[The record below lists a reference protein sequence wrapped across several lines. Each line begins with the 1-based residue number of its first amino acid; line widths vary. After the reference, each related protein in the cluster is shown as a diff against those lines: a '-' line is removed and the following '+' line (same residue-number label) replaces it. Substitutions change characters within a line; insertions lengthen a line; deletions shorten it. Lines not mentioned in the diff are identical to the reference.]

1 MLNRRDWIRM
11 IAGGGASL
19 LGPARP
25 AGAPKLAPYV
35 DRLPVPPIRRPS
47 PQPDALAIVRMRECA
62 QKAHRDLPPTR
73 LWGYDAMW
81 PGPTFEVRTG
91 QRVRVKWINELPTKH
106 FLPIDRTIHGADAL
120 APEVRTVVHV
130 HGARTW
136 PDSDGYPE
144 AWSTSDGHAGPYF
157 SPEPSRY
164 PNDQPAATL
173 WYHDHAIGITRL
185 NIYAGLS
192 GLYLIRDDQEDALN
206 LPRGRF
212 EIPLIIQDRTF
223 NADGS
228 LQYPTAEDGT
238 HPVWVQEFFGD
249 TSCVNGKVTPFLEVE
264 PRRYRFRLLNASNSR
279 VYHLKLSRADAPPF
293 QQIGTDNG
301 LLPRP
306 LTLRRLLVSPGER
319 LDLIIDFSGFGR
331 ASLDLVNDAPA
342 PYPSGQGMVP
352 AEVMRFTVTR
362 PLSRGDTSALPG
374 TLIPFAALDATQAV
388 RERILAVTEI
398 VRPADG
404 YTVMGLLGQRHWDD
418 AITEDPVAGAT
429 EIWSFANTTG
439 DVHPIHV
446 HLVRFQVLNR
456 QPFDVRGYLETGRL
470 VLTGNPLPPESNERP
485 AWKDTVK
492 AYPGYVTRVIQ
503 RFELPAG
510 ASVRSG
516 DAFRYVWHCHMLEH
530 EDNEMMRPY
539 HVVG

>member
-1 MLNRRDWIRM
+1 M
-11 IAGGGASL
+11 
-19 LGPARP
+19 
-25 AGAPKLAPYV
+25 
-35 DRLPVPPIRRPS
+35 
-47 PQPDALAIVRMRECA
+47 
-62 QKAHRDLPPTR
+62 
-73 LWGYDAMW
+73 
-81 PGPTFEVRTG
+81 
-91 QRVRVKWINELPTKH
+91 
-106 FLPIDRTIHGADAL
+106 
-120 APEVRTVVHV
+120 

-144 AWSTSDGHAGPYF
+144 SWFTSDGRAGPYF

-185 NIYAGLS
+185 NIYAGLC
-192 GLYLIRDDQEDALN
+192 GLYFIRDDQEDTLN

-212 EIPLIIQDRTF
+212 EIPLILQDRTF
-223 NADGS
+223 HADGS
-228 LQYPTAEDGT
+228 LQYPTAENGT
-238 HPVWVQEFFGD
+238 HPVWVQEFFGE
-249 TSCVNGKVTPFLEVE
+249 TICVNGKVTPFLEVE

-279 VYHLKLSRADAPPF
+279 VYHLRLSSTDAPPF
-293 QQIGTDNG
+293 QQIGTDSG

-319 LDLIIDFSGFGR
+319 LDFIVDFSGFHR
-331 ASLDLVNDAPA
+331 ASVEMVNDAPS
-342 PYPSGQGMVP
+342 PYPRGGGVVP
-352 AEVMRFTVTR
+352 AGVLQFRVIR
-362 PLSRGDTSALPG
+362 PLSSRDTGAVPT
-374 TLIPFAALDATQAV
+374 TLVPLDLLDATRAV

-404 YTVMGLLGQRHWDD
+404 YTVMGLLGGRHWDD
-418 AITEDPVAGAT
+418 AITEDPVAGST

-456 QPFDVRGYLETGRL
+456 QPFDVKRYLETGQL
-470 VLTGNPLPPESNERP
+470 VLTGTPLSPESNERP

-492 AYPGYVTRVIQ
+492 TYPGYLTRVIQ

-510 ASVRSG
+510 ASVAPG

-539 HVVG
+539 NVVA